1 VYPGL
6 VGAPSG
12 THFRDNDQP
21 IRIRMECLLDDLIG
35 HVRAVVVARVDMI
48 HTRFNGFSQNHDSL
62 IGIARRSPHLR
73 TRQLHRA
80 ITHASNRHR
89 RIREREHSAEI
100 GLSDHLLVPPLCSNV
115 WFVSKLTSR
124 REFGK
129 TELVSVWLDYRTRS
143 PVASFLPMATKRS
156 KSHIRKPRADGER
169 NRERVLD
176 AAKEAF
182 TRSGADASLD
192 DIAKQAGV
200 GPGTLYRH
208 FRSREALIE
217 AVYRTEVEKL
227 AAAQRSFAE
236 TMPPIEA
243 LRAWMLLF
251 VDYIAAKKI
260 IAPALN
266 ALIGDPK
273 KVFEAS
279 YTQVW
284 EAIRALVKRAVKSG
298 DIRKDLDPIDL
309 LRALI
314 GVANVSSSPDWQQSA
329 RRLVEIL
336 ILGARPVQ

>member
-1 VYPGL
+1 
-6 VGAPSG
+6 
-12 THFRDNDQP
+12 
-21 IRIRMECLLDDLIG
+21 
-35 HVRAVVVARVDMI
+35 
-48 HTRFNGFSQNHDSL
+48 
-62 IGIARRSPHLR
+62 
-73 TRQLHRA
+73 
-80 ITHASNRHR
+80 
-89 RIREREHSAEI
+89 
-100 GLSDHLLVPPLCSNV
+100 
-115 WFVSKLTSR
+115 
-124 REFGK
+124 
-129 TELVSVWLDYRTRS
+129 
-143 PVASFLPMATKRS
+143 MATKRS
-156 KSHIRKPRADGER
+156 KSHTRKPRADAER
-169 NRERVLD
+169 NRDRVLE

-208 FRSREALIE
+208 FASREALIE

-227 AAAQRSFAE
+227 AAAQRNFAE

-260 IAPALN
+260 IAQALN
-266 ALIGDPK
+266 TLIGDPK

-298 DIRKDLDPIDL
+298 DMRKDLDPIDL

-336 ILGARPVQ
+336 ILGARPLK